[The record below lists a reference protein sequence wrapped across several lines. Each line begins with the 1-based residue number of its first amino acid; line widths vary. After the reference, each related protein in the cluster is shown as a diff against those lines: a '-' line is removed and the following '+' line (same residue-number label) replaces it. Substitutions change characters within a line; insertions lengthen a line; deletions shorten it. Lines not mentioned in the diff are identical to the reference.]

1 MASQIQKSTRLG
13 AFLFWILLS
22 AGMQLKYRSRLV
34 GELICK
40 HLVLAQV
47 CCGTWTRTKIF
58 SSRGRRP
65 TIRRSRNKQ
74 NKNTT
79 KMPIFKGKSR
89 KNFML

>member
-47 CCGTWTRTKIF
+47 CCQSGTRTPIP
-58 SSRGRRP
+58 SSRGMCP
-65 TIRRSRNKQ
+65 TIRRTGNNFLNKHIVPQ
-74 NKNTT
+74 NRQNTIE
-79 KMPIFKGKSR
+79 K
-89 KNFML
+89 

>member
-47 CCGTWTRTKIF
+47 CCPIRIRTSINGA
-58 SSRGRRP
+58 RNRCP
-65 TIRRSRNKQ
+65 TIRRS
-74 NKNTT
+74 
-79 KMPIFKGKSR
+79 GKYVKYYTLKFDLLPS
-89 KNFML
+89 KYL